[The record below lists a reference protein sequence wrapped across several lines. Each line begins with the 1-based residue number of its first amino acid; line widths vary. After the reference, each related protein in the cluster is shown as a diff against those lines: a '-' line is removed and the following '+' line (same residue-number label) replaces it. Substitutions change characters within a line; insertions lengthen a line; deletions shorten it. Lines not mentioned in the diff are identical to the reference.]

1 MVSMVNRLSTEKRAQ
16 IVSCL
21 CEGMS
26 IRATVRVTGAAK
38 NTITKL
44 LVELGGACSVYQ
56 AAAFYDLPCTNIQCD
71 EIWSFC
77 YAKQR
82 NVPDEHRGEYGYGD
96 VWTWTAICADT
107 KLVPS
112 WLVGERTAA
121 DAQVFIRDLA
131 SRLENRIQLTTD
143 GLKLYVN
150 AVEAAFAGDIDYAM
164 LHKIYDAPDLTDNE
178 RRYSPAVCTGIEI
191 RKINGNPNLAK
202 ASTSYVERQNLTM
215 RMGMRRF
222 TRLTNGFSKKVENLA
237 HAVSLHYMNYNYA
250 RPHQTL
256 TQENGGRKTTPAMAA
271 GIENRVWTH
280 LDIAALLD

>member
-1 MVSMVNRLSTEKRAQ
+1 MVSMVNRLSTDQRAQ

-26 IRATVRVTGAAK
+26 IRASVRITGAAK

-44 LVELGGACSVYQ
+44 LVDLGSTCAEYQ
-56 AAAFYDLPCTNIQCD
+56 DGRLVDLPCTRIECD

-77 YAKQR
+77 YAKQK

-112 WLVGERTAA
+112 WLVGERTAD
-121 DAQVFIRDLA
+121 DAEVFIRDLA
-131 SRLENRIQLTTD
+131 SRLSNRVQLTTD
-143 GLKLYVN
+143 GLRLYVN
-150 AVEAAFAGDIDYAM
+150 AVESAFHGDIDYAQ
-164 LHKIYDAPDLTDNE
+164 LYKIYGAATGENNE
-178 RRYSPAVCTGIEI
+178 RCYSPAVCTGIEI
-191 RKINGNPNLAK
+191 RKVNGNPDVAK

-222 TRLTNGFSKKVENLA
+222 TRLTNGFSKKVENLT
-237 HAVSLHYMNYNYA
+237 HAVSLHYMYYNFA
-250 RPHQTL
+250 RPHVTL
-256 TQENGGRKTTPAMAA
+256 TKSAEGRKTTPAMAA
-271 GIENRVWTH
+271 GLTNRVWTCR
-280 LDIAALLD
+280 DIAALLD